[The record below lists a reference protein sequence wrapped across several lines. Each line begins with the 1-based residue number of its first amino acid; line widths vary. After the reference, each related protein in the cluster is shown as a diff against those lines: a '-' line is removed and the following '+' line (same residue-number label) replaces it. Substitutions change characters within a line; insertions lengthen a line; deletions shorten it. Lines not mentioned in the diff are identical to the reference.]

1 MSFIPSTSFGFM
13 PPPPSPGFIPP
24 TSSGYIH
31 PPPPPGFIPPTSYEF
46 MPSPPPPG
54 IIPPPTRL
62 NMQFSLIE
70 QNDFQLMILNQQPTR
85 EKIEM
90 DEMKK
95 IIEMLSKMNSLITE
109 SNNNLSKLNL
119 EFKESIDKLR
129 VENERLKQEN
139 NYIRIRNT
147 QLILEIEANKI
158 DFSSLPSDE
167 KLKAIW
173 RK

>member
-1 MSFIPSTSFGFM
+1 MSL
-13 PPPPSPGFIPP
+13 IPP
-24 TSSGYIH
+24 TSSGFMP
-31 PPPPPGFIPPTSYEF
+31 PPPPPGFIPPTSSGYMPPPPSTGF
-46 MPSPPPPG
+46 MPPPPPPG
-54 IIPPPTRL
+54 FIPPPTRL
-62 NMQFSLIE
+62 NMQFSLID
-70 QNDFQLMILNQQPTR
+70 QNGVILNQQPTR

-109 SNNNLSKLNL
+109 SNNDLSKLNL

-129 VENERLKQEN
+129 VENERIKQEN
-139 NYIRIRNT
+139 NYLRIRNT

-167 KLKAIW
+167 QLKAIW